1 MDCDIIFVSHKTSIT
16 VDKQVLTFKKNHLP
30 KTKLFSGMS

>member
-1 MDCDIIFVSHKTSIT
+1 MECDIIFVSHKTSIT
-16 VDKQVLTFKKNHLP
+16 IDKQVLTLKKDHRP